1 MILGIDP
8 GSRVTGY
15 GLICSARGPLRAV
28 DWGYI
33 APPLTAPLAER
44 IGLIAEGIQGLLE
57 KFQPAELAIE
67 AQFIHLNPQS
77 ALKLGLV
84 RGAILFA
91 ARLCGIQSFEYSPAL
106 IKKRCSGCGRAS
118 KLQIRHFMA
127 STLQIDSAHL
137 TSDAADALATALCHL
152 RQKEAKKRLQFA
164 PAQLDANLAKKPP
177 QPADFPSDSASRRID
192 PAEIAASFSPSPLA
206 DVIPKAL

>member
-1 MILGIDP
+1 MRAKRAKSFERIYLSDAMILGIDP

-15 GLICSARGPLRAV
+15 GLICSAGGSLRAV

-33 APPLTAPLAER
+33 APPLTAPLPER
-44 IGLIAEGIQGLLE
+44 IGLIAEGIQGLLAQ
-57 KFQPAELAIE
+57 FQPTEVAIE
-67 AQFIHLNPQS
+67 AQFVHLNPQS

-118 KLQIRHFMA
+118 KLQIRHFVA
-127 STLQIDSAHL
+127 STLHIDSSQL
-137 TSDAADALATALCHL
+137 TFDAADALATAFCHW
-152 RQKEAKKRLQFA
+152 RQGDARERLKVRSQFT
-164 PAQLDANLAKKPP
+164 N
-177 QPADFPSDSASRRID
+177 
-192 PAEIAASFSPSPLA
+192 AATFT
-206 DVIPKAL
+206 PKAL